1 MNFYKKISLL
11 TLIVFVMS
19 VFNVSAGK
27 TTVKTKLDSTI
38 LLMGKTTGLV
48 ITVEQDKGVK
58 GKIPL
63 FSKIKEN
70 GIISVCGDSVE
81 LRAPLKVDTSEN
93 GNRLKIVYNVPVQS
107 FDSGYYELPEI
118 EFVSGNDTALSNK
131 VALKVVP
138 VPNLTADSPID
149 DYANVSNP
157 ENPSIFDALPDWMID
172 FWWLILLIILAAI
185 AFVIAW
191 RKYKKDGKLIGKKY
205 VPTPYEVA
213 TVSLREL
220 KEKKLWEQG
229 MEKEYFTELTDI
241 LRLYLYGR
249 FGINA
254 VEMTSRQILAAMKSN
269 PEIRDKRPLI
279 RQILNMADFV
289 KFAKVRPLPEDN
301 IIAYDNARKFVIE
314 TKPVE
319 PVEEK
324 DGKAAKP
331 SGEVS
336 TDEDLKNSDRKG
348 GKK

>member
-1 MNFYKKISLL
+1 MRLNKKISLL
-11 TLIVFVMS
+11 TIALLLLS
-19 VFNVSAGK
+19 ALNVSAGK
-27 TTVKTKLDSTI
+27 TIVKAKLDSTI
-38 LLMGKTTGLV
+38 LLMGKTTGLQ
-48 ITVEQDKGVK
+48 ITVDQDKGVK
-58 GKIPL
+58 GVLPL

-70 GIISVCGDSVE
+70 GIIGVCGDSVE
-81 LRAPLKVDTSEN
+81 LRAPKSIDTTEN
-93 GNRLKIVYNVPVQS
+93 ENRLKIVYNVPVQS

-118 EFVSGNDTALSNK
+118 EFVNGRDTVRSNR

-149 DYANVSNP
+149 EYANVSDP
-157 ENPSIFDALPDWMID
+157 ENPSIFDSLPDWMID
-172 FWWLILLIILAAI
+172 FWWVIVLIILAI
-185 AFVIAW
+185 VAFLIAW

-205 VPTPYEVA
+205 IPTPYEVA
-213 TVSLREL
+213 TASLREL

-254 VEMTSRQILAAMKSN
+254 VEMTSRQILAAMKAN
-269 PEIRDKRPLI
+269 PEIKDKRPMI

-301 IIAYDNARKFVIE
+301 IAAFDNARKFVIE

-319 PVEEK
+319 PVEGDSPEK
-324 DGKAAKP
+324 
-331 SGEVS
+331 
-336 TDEDLKNSDRKG
+336 KG
-348 GKK
+348 GES

>member
-1 MNFYKKISLL
+1 MRLNKKISLL
-11 TLIVFVMS
+11 TIALLLLS
-19 VFNVSAGK
+19 ALNVSAGK
-27 TTVKTKLDSTI
+27 TIVKAKLDSTI
-38 LLMGKTTGLV
+38 LLMGKTTGLQ
-48 ITVEQDKGVK
+48 ITVDQDKGVK
-58 GKIPL
+58 GVIPL

-70 GIISVCGDSVE
+70 GVIGVCGDSVE
-81 LRAPLKVDTSEN
+81 LRAPKSIDTTEN
-93 GNRLKIVYNVPVQS
+93 ENRLKIVYNVPVQS

-118 EFVSGNDTALSNK
+118 EFVNGRDTVRSNR

-149 DYANVSNP
+149 EYANVSDP
-157 ENPSIFDALPDWMID
+157 ENPSIFDSLPDWMID
-172 FWWLILLIILAAI
+172 FWWVIVLIILAI
-185 AFVIAW
+185 VAFLIAW

-205 VPTPYEVA
+205 IPTPYEVA
-213 TVSLREL
+213 TASLREL

-254 VEMTSRQILAAMKSN
+254 VEMTSRQILAAMKAN
-269 PEIRDKRPLI
+269 PEIKDKRPMI

-301 IIAYDNARKFVIE
+301 IAAFDNARKFVIE

-319 PVEEK
+319 PVEGDSPEK
-324 DGKAAKP
+324 
-331 SGEVS
+331 
-336 TDEDLKNSDRKG
+336 KG
-348 GKK
+348 GES

>member
-1 MNFYKKISLL
+1 MRLNKKISLL
-11 TLIVFVMS
+11 TIALLLLS
-19 VFNVSAGK
+19 ALNVSAGK
-27 TTVKTKLDSTI
+27 TIVKAKLDSTI
-38 LLMGKTTGLV
+38 LLMGKTTGLQ
-48 ITVEQDKGVK
+48 ITVDQDKGVK
-58 GKIPL
+58 GVLPL

-70 GIISVCGDSVE
+70 GIIGVCGDSVE
-81 LRAPLKVDTSEN
+81 LRAPKSIDTTEN
-93 GNRLKIVYNVPVQS
+93 ENRLKIVYNVPVQA

-118 EFVSGNDTALSNK
+118 EFVNGRDTVRSNR

-149 DYANVSNP
+149 EYANVSDP
-157 ENPSIFDALPDWMID
+157 ENPSIFDSLPDWMID
-172 FWWLILLIILAAI
+172 FWWVILLIILAI
-185 AFVIAW
+185 VAFLIAW

-205 VPTPYEVA
+205 IPTPYEVA
-213 TVSLREL
+213 TTSLREL

-254 VEMTSRQILAAMKSN
+254 VEMTSRQILAAMKAN
-269 PEIRDKRPLI
+269 PEIKDKRPMI

-301 IIAYDNARKFVIE
+301 IAAFDNARKFVIE

-319 PVEEK
+319 PVEGDSPEK
-324 DGKAAKP
+324 
-331 SGEVS
+331 
-336 TDEDLKNSDRKG
+336 KG
-348 GKK
+348 GES

>member
-1 MNFYKKISLL
+1 MRLNKKISLL
-11 TLIVFVMS
+11 TIALLLLS
-19 VFNVSAGK
+19 ALNVSAGK
-27 TTVKTKLDSTI
+27 TIVKAKLDSTI
-38 LLMGKTTGLV
+38 LLMGKTTGLQ
-48 ITVEQDKGVK
+48 ITVDQDKGVK
-58 GKIPL
+58 GVLPL

-70 GIISVCGDSVE
+70 GIIGVCGDSVE
-81 LRAPLKVDTSEN
+81 LRAPKSIDTTEN
-93 GNRLKIVYNVPVQS
+93 ENRLKIVYNVPVQS

-118 EFVSGNDTALSNK
+118 EFVNGRDTVRSNR

-149 DYANVSNP
+149 EYANVSDP
-157 ENPSIFDALPDWMID
+157 ENPSIFDSLPDWMID
-172 FWWLILLIILAAI
+172 FWWVILLIILAI
-185 AFVIAW
+185 VAFLIAW

-205 VPTPYEVA
+205 IPTPYEVA
-213 TVSLREL
+213 TASLREL

-254 VEMTSRQILAAMKSN
+254 VEMTSRQILAAMKAN
-269 PEIRDKRPLI
+269 PEIKDKRPMI

-301 IIAYDNARKFVIE
+301 IAAFDNARKFVIE

-319 PVEEK
+319 PVEGDSPEK
-324 DGKAAKP
+324 
-331 SGEVS
+331 
-336 TDEDLKNSDRKG
+336 KG
-348 GKK
+348 GES